1 MRREWHDLLG
11 TTYAVT
17 IRSWLFKV
25 SDKAAKSYASVS
37 AILLANQNG
46 AYLCLPRLSI
56 VIRYSDIIEQ
66 TMQLPYDSR
75 HLRGEV
81 ACVHGRHG

>member
-1 MRREWHDLLG
+1 
-11 TTYAVT
+11 VT

-37 AILLANQNG
+37 EILLTKQDC

-56 VIRYSDIIEQ
+56 MIRYSDIIEQ
-66 TMQLPYDSR
+66 AMQLPYDSC

-81 ACVHGRHG
+81 ACIHDRHG